1 MALEGGESGELDA
14 KGSGGG
20 GGEGRAKRVGEG
32 PKVVL
37 YSRVGL

>member
-1 MALEGGESGELDA
+1 M
-14 KGSGGG
+14 GSWMQRAVGGG